1 METDKRY
8 NLYEQVY
15 LAIKDAIVMGKLAP
29 NQRLREMKL
38 AEMFNTSRTPVREAL
53 RRLERERLVT
63 LEPSVGAKVADLNK
77 DTVTSVYECRSVL
90 EGLAARK
97 ACNFIKKDDYLQ
109 LEELTILAREYF
121 QAGKLN
127 RVVEKNTMFHEK
139 IVQLSRNPSLIQ
151 MMEHIRTEI
160 LRYRIMTSSVG
171 FRPVA
176 FDEHEAILQAIYE
189 GNPDQAEELM
199 RKHVLDDLDNF
210 LNGLNQHHVNFKS

>member
-1 METDKRY
+1 MENDKKY

-15 LAIKDAIVMGKLAP
+15 VSIKDAIVKGKLAP
-29 NQRLREMKL
+29 NERLREMKL
-38 AEMFNTSRTPVREAL
+38 AEMFHTSRTPVREAL
-53 RRLERERLVT
+53 RKLERERLVT

-77 DTVTSVYECRSVL
+77 DMVTSVYECRSVL

-97 ACNFIKKDDYLQ
+97 AVNFIKQDDFHQ
-109 LEELTILAREYF
+109 LEESIILAREFF
-121 QAGKLN
+121 QAGKLD

-171 FRPVA
+171 FRPAA
-176 FDEHEAILQAIYE
+176 FDEHEAILKAIYE
-189 GNPDQAEELM
+189 GNPDQAEERM
-199 RKHVLDDLDNF
+199 KKHVLADLDNF
-210 LNGLNQHHVNFKS
+210 ISGLYQHHVHL